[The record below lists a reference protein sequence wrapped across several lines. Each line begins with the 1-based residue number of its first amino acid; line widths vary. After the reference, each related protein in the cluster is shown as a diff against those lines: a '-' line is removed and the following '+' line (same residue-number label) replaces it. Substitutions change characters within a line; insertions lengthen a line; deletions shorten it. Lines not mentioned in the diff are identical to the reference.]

1 MIPLAAS
8 PSPLW
13 YLARGSGAVS
23 LVLLSVSVILG
34 ITGVVRLEPRSRRV
48 PRFLVDGLHR
58 NVSLAVVIFLVI
70 HILTSV
76 LDPFAHI
83 RYVDALVPFVSSY
96 RPIWLGLGATAFD
109 LLLALTITSLVRR
122 RLGLRAWRAIHWAAY
137 ACWPLAVVHGVAS
150 GSDARVAWFGGLT
163 AICVAAVVIAL
174 GFRLR
179 AESTE
184 RPDRALAGG
193 LLVAASFAGLFLF
206 ALQGPLRPGWAARA
220 GTPPKLLASVRPAG
234 AASAPAV
241 ARRAPVSRAPASL
254 SLPLA
259 GAVDGTLTRSGTANG
274 GGRIDITANVR
285 SRPRAAVVAI
295 ALTGQPLDGGGLR
308 VDAST
313 ASLGVRSAPRLYTSG
328 QVLVNGSNLVAVL
341 RPRAGRP
348 VRLSLSLSVP
358 DGSGRVTGSARV
370 ERV

>member
-1 MIPLAAS
+1 MAVIPLAAS

-23 LVLLSVSVILG
+23 LVLLSVAVVLG
-34 ITGVVRLEPRSRRV
+34 ITGVVRLQPRSRRV

-58 NVSLAVVIFLVI
+58 NVSLVVVVFLVT

-83 RYVDALVPFVSSY
+83 RYVDAIVPFASSY

-122 RLGLRAWRAIHWAAY
+122 RLGLRTWRAIHWAAY
-137 ACWPLAVVHGVAS
+137 ACWPLAVVHGLTT
-150 GSDARVAWFGGLT
+150 GSDARVAWFSGLT
-163 AICVAAVVIAL
+163 AVCVAAVVAAL

-179 AESTE
+179 AESTR
-184 RPDRALAGG
+184 RPERALAGG

-206 ALQGPLRPGWAARA
+206 ALQGPLRRGWAARA
-220 GTPPKLLASVRPAG
+220 GTPPKLLASVRPVR
-234 AASAPAV
+234 AARAPAP
-241 ARRAPVSRAPASL
+241 ARRAPAGLA
-254 SLPLA
+254 LPLA
-259 GAVDGTLTRSGTANG
+259 GSVDGTLTRSGTANG

-285 SRPRAAVVAI
+285 SRPRPAVIAI
-295 ALTGQPLDGGGLR
+295 ALTGQPLEDGGLR
-308 VDAST
+308 VEAST

-328 QVLVNGSNLVAVL
+328 QVSVDGSNLVAVL
-341 RPRAGRP
+341 RPHAGRSI
-348 VRLSLSLSVP
+348 RMALSLSVP
-358 DGSGRVTGSARV
+358 NGSGRVTGSARV
-370 ERV
+370 ERL